1 MFFGNIHGI
10 FMEYLWNLYGI
21 FMEYEYILW
30 NIYGIW
36 VEYEWN
42 INGIWV
48 LIDIVTADHL
58 VTGRDP
64 TDGGKSSPAAGE
76 ESRPGLMKTVSEIWR
91 RNSSLMVNIA
101 WHLLGIL
108 YFSSIVP
115 KECLLKNWWN
125 TDVMCHVPASTS
137 YPLRLLLY
145 QPIKQWQQEL
155 RLAMA
160 LVQYFISVL
169 DHVIPHKISS
179 DHWRSTP
186 RPHFIPSMGRDP
198 QPWPHWGTG
207 KRKGTREAR
216 MPTKVLWM
224 RRQRVLSLGL

>member
-1 MFFGNIHGI
+1 
-10 FMEYLWNLYGI
+10 MESLWNLYGI
-21 FMEYEYILW
+21 WVYLW

-115 KECLLKNWWN
+115 KECLLK
-125 TDVMCHVPASTS
+125 TDEIPMWCVMFQLQRRIRYVCCCINPSNS
-137 YPLRLLLY
+137 DS
-145 QPIKQWQQEL
+145 KN
-155 RLAMA
+155 LAW
-160 LVQYFISVL
+160 
-169 DHVIPHKISS
+169 P
-179 DHWRSTP
+179 WR
-186 RPHFIPSMGRDP
+186 
-198 QPWPHWGTG
+198 
-207 KRKGTREAR
+207 
-216 MPTKVLWM
+216 
-224 RRQRVLSLGL
+224 